1 MEITLYSGIG
11 DIPLFNPDLE
21 SALPAA
27 VNHFRTAIAQSQ
39 ALIIASP
46 EYAHGITGSMKNA
59 LDWLVSFEG
68 FVDKPV
74 ALVNTSPRARHAY
87 EATVETLTTM
97 SARVLVGPAFTIPLL
112 ANCTTEEAMLAS
124 PEASLQIRQMMA
136 SLVDLLGVCN

>member
-1 MEITLYSGIG
+1 
-11 DIPLFNPDLE
+11 
-21 SALPAA
+21 
-27 VNHFRTAIAQSQ
+27 
-39 ALIIASP
+39 
-46 EYAHGITGSMKNA
+46 MKNA

-68 FVDKPV
+68 FVGLPV

-124 PEASLQIRQMMA
+124 PDVSRQILQMMA
-136 SLVDLLGVCN
+136 SLVSSLDVCN